1 MFRSGSLIVWAFV
14 ALIGGFGTYLMSI
27 KEDPE
32 TMSRMAGGRQ
42 TAVEV
47 RKVTTR
53 TFTDVI
59 EALGT
64 AKANESVVL
73 TARVSE
79 TIETVNFEDGIF
91 VEKSR
96 ILVELTNTE
105 EMAQSREA
113 EATLREAEQ
122 QLERIKDLQNK
133 GNASEA
139 LLDTRIRSVEEARS
153 RLGAAQARNDDR
165 VIRAPFAGILGL
177 RSVSEGT
184 LVFPGAQITTLDD
197 IETIKLDFSV
207 PERFL
212 SNLSKGQ
219 GVVAKSAAFSGSEFK
234 GIVKT
239 INSRIDPITRAVI
252 VRAEIKNADHRLRPG
267 MLLTIKMIGEKRK
280 SLSIEEKALV
290 PVSGEQFLFKFNED
304 GKALRQ
310 LVTIGRRQNGF
321 VEILSGLKAGD
332 KVVVSGTTRLRNGS
346 KVRVVSN

>member
-1 MFRSGSLIVWAFV
+1 MVRSGSLIVWVIV
-14 ALIGGFGTYLMSI
+14 ALIGGFGSYLI
-27 KEDPE
+27 YFKEAPE
-32 TMSRMAGGRQ
+32 TKSRMGGVRE
-42 TAVEV
+42 TAVEISEV
-47 RKVTTR
+47 KTR
-53 TFTDVI
+53 AFTDII

-79 TIETVNFEDGIF
+79 TVETINFEDGIF

-96 ILVELTNTE
+96 VLVELTNTE

-113 EATLREAEQ
+113 KATLREAEQ

-153 RLGAAQARNDDR
+153 RLWAAEARNDDR
-165 VIRAPFAGILGL
+165 MIRAPFAGVLGL

-212 SNLSKGQ
+212 SHLSKGQ
-219 GVVAKSAAFSGSEFK
+219 RVVAKSAAFSGAEFK

-239 INSRIDPITRAVI
+239 INSRIDPLTRAVI

-267 MLLTIKMIGEKRK
+267 MFLTIEMIGEKRK
-280 SLSIEEKALV
+280 TLSIEEKALV
-290 PVSGEQFLFKFNED
+290 PVSGEQFLFKFNGD